1 VRIVRPQAVC
11 AVRVRVAQR
20 LKKKPGVLKALEELL
35 QDATAGDPISG
46 LKWARKTLRALSR
59 ALRRK
64 GFKVSIFTLR
74 RLLGER
80 GYAIR
85 VNRKRLTKK
94 QDPERDRQMRYL
106 SRLRRRFLKAG
117 QPVISVDTK
126 KRELIGNFKNAG
138 GTWRRQARAV
148 LEYDFPSTASGVA
161 IPFGIYDLARNE
173 GFVVVGTSHQTPE
186 FAVAAIRRW
195 WVQVGQTHYP
205 DQHEL
210 LIEADCGN
218 PNGNRCW
225 RWKYGLQPLADEFGL
240 TITVTHLPTGASKW
254 NPIEHRLFSQ
264 ISSNW
269 AGEPLVSYETLLK
282 FIRTTKTESGLHC
295 KAYLDKTVYETRLQ
309 LTPGQKEQ
317 INLVPRRVLPRFNY
331 AIKPHG

>member
-1 VRIVRPQAVC
+1 
-11 AVRVRVAQR
+11 
-20 LKKKPGVLKALEELL
+20 LL
-35 QDATAGDPISG
+35 QDATAGDPITG
-46 LKWARKTLRALSR
+46 LKWTRKTLRALARTLCS
-59 ALRRK
+59 K
-64 GFKVSIFTLR
+64 GFKIGFVTLR
-74 RLLGER
+74 RLLQEQD
-80 GYAIR
+80 YAIR

-94 QDPERDRQMRYL
+94 QAPQRDRQMRYL
-106 SRLRRRFLKAG
+106 IRLRRRFLKAG

-138 GTWRRQARAV
+138 GTWRRKARAV
-148 LEYDFPSTASGVA
+148 LEYDFPSDADGVA
-161 IPFGIYDLARNE
+161 IPLGIYDVARNE

-195 WVQVGQTHYP
+195 WVQARQMNYP

-225 RWKYGLQPLADEFGL
+225 RWKHELQQLADEFGL

-264 ISSNW
+264 ISRNW
-269 AGEPLVSYETLLK
+269 AGEPLVSYETILK
-282 FIRTTKTESGLHC
+282 FIRTTKTDSGLRC
-295 KAYLDKTVYETRLQ
+295 KAYLDKTIDETRLQ
-309 LTPGQKEQ
+309 LTLEQKER
-317 INLVPRRVLPRFNY
+317 INLVPCRVLPKYNY
-331 AIKPHG
+331 TIKPHV

>member
-1 VRIVRPQAVC
+1 M
-11 AVRVRVAQR
+11 
-20 LKKKPGVLKALEELL
+20 
-35 QDATAGDPISG
+35 QDATAGDPITG
-46 LKWARKTLRALSR
+46 LKWVRKTLRALER
-59 ALRRK
+59 TLRYK
-64 GFKVSIFTLR
+64 GFKVGFVTIR
-74 RLLGER
+74 RLLWEQ

-85 VNRKRLTKK
+85 INRKRLTKK
-94 QDPERDRQMRYL
+94 QDPERDRQMCYL
-106 SRLRRRFLKAG
+106 ARLRRRFLKAG

-126 KRELIGNFKNAG
+126 KRELVGNFRNAG
-138 GTWRRQARAV
+138 GTWRQQARAV
-148 LEYDFPSTASGVA
+148 LEYDFPSDADGVA
-161 IPFGIYDLARNE
+161 IPFGIYDLAHNE

-195 WVQVGQTHYP
+195 WLQAGQMYYF

-225 RWKYGLQPLADEFGL
+225 RWKYGLQQLADEFGL
-240 TITVTHLPTGASKW
+240 TITVIHLPPGASKW

-269 AGEPLVSYETLLK
+269 AGEPLVSYETILK
-282 FIRTTKTESGLHC
+282 FIRTTKTQSGLRC
-295 KAYLDKTVYETRLQ
+295 KAYLDKNIYEAGLQ
-309 LTPGQKEQ
+309 LTPEQKEQ
-317 INLVPRRVLPRFNY
+317 INLVPPRILPKFNY